1 VLPGGYPLG
10 ITGKKPKASALKN
23 KTAIKF
29 FEPFVE
35 ENFCAVRHCPTT
47 LKKSACVH
55 YELKNCSVVGGVSV
69 SLQRTLVFGI
79 VDVIVVMISCLPAN
93 RVAEME
99 KKLPGC
105 KYLPLL
111 PAGNV

>member
-1 VLPGGYPLG
+1 VIPGGYALG
-10 ITGKKPKASALKN
+10 IAGKKPKASALKN

-35 ENFCAVRHCPTT
+35 EIFCAVRHCPTT
-47 LKKSACVH
+47 LKESACVH
-55 YELKNCSVVGGVSV
+55 YDLKNCSVVGVSV
-69 SLQRTLVFGI
+69 SLQRTLVFSI
-79 VDVIVVMISCLPAN
+79 VDVVVVMISFLPAN

-99 KKLPGC
+99 KKLHGC

-111 PAGNV
+111 PAGNA

>member
-1 VLPGGYPLG
+1 VIPGGYALA

-23 KTAIKF
+23 KTTIKF

-35 ENFCAVRHCPTT
+35 ENFCAARHCPTT
-47 LKKSACVH
+47 QKKSACVH
-55 YELKNCSVVGGVSV
+55 YDLKNCSVVGGVSV
-69 SLQRTLVFGI
+69 PLQRTLVFSI
-79 VDVIVVMISCLPAN
+79 VDVVVVMISFLPAN

-99 KKLPGC
+99 KKLHGC

-111 PAGNV
+111 PAGNA